1 MEVEGLK
8 RGRATGTPVAAQLHT
23 AFVQGACLC
32 VELEVLWVMDT
43 GHMFLLLLP
52 YVRDSLVV
60 QQRNA

>member
-23 AFVQGACLC
+23 AFVQGARLC
-32 VELEVLWVMDT
+32 VELEVLWVLDAA
-43 GHMFLLLLP
+43 HVFLLLLP
-52 YVRDSLVV
+52 YVLDTLVV